1 MTEETSKKP
10 VKGST
15 EFVGLV
21 IGAVIGTVFKWLTMT
36 YLSIQILTYM
46 GAL

>member
-1 MTEETSKKP
+1 MTEEKP
-10 VKGST
+10 IKGKG

-21 IGAVIGTVFKWLTMT
+21 IGATIGTIFKWLTMT